1 MFLHPL
7 NIYLIPQ
14 THVCMKRPAFFIFTA
29 CLQLFVIIAA
39 TAQPRT
45 KNNTLQAPPADI
57 KVDGDLKEW
66 GDSLRYFNEEKKL
79 NYTLANDK
87 ENLYVTMRLNDR
99 SEQTRVLGAGLTL
112 SIDTKGKKKGTF
124 MLTFPMA
131 EAGDKPNMAMMA
143 RKPGEENVTQE
154 DRDQLLRA
162 RLTKL
167 REIKVVG
174 FKDIE
179 GDVIT
184 TTNTYG
190 IKAAINYD
198 ANGYLVYEASVPLK
212 FFGDYKADK
221 DQWAFNL
228 KINGLTKPEIKEGSP
243 GAGGPPGG
251 GMGGG
256 MRGGGGMGGGGRRGG
271 GGMRGGGAPDGQNQG
286 NDKADLFKSVDFW
299 EKFYLN
305 I

>member
-1 MFLHPL
+1 M
-7 NIYLIPQ
+7 NKYLP
-14 THVCMKRPAFFIFTA
+14 FA
-29 CLQLFVIIAA
+29 CTTCALLLTVA
-39 TAQPRT
+39 TVSAQPKSKT
-45 KNNTLQAPPADI
+45 NILQPPPADV

-66 GDSLRYFNEEKKL
+66 ADSLRYFNEEKKL

-87 ENLYVTMRLNDR
+87 DNLYIAFRLNDR
-99 SEQTRVLGAGLTL
+99 TEQARVLGAGLTV
-112 SIDTKGKKKGTF
+112 SIDTKGKKKASYS
-124 MLTFPMA
+124 LTFPMA
-131 EAGDKPNMAMMA
+131 EAGEKPNMQMM

-154 DRDQLLRA
+154 DRDALMRA

-212 FFGDYKADK
+212 FFGEYKADK
-221 DQWAFNL
+221 DQWAFNF
-228 KINGLTKPEIKEGSP
+228 KINGLSKPENGGGQRGGSP
-243 GAGGPPGG
+243 GMGGMGG
-251 GMGGG
+251 GMGGGG
-256 MRGGGGMGGGGRRGG
+256 MRGGGMGGGRRGG
-271 GGMRGGGAPDGQNQG
+271 GGMRGGGGAPGG
-286 NDKADLFKSVDFW
+286 GESAAADRTELFKSVDFW

>member
-1 MFLHPL
+1 MNRHLS
-7 NIYLIPQ
+7 
-14 THVCMKRPAFFIFTA
+14 FICAA
-29 CLQLFVIIAA
+29 CLQCLIIAA
-39 TAQPRT
+39 VSAQP
-45 KNNTLQAPPADI
+45 KSKANTLQPPPADI
-57 KVDGDLKEW
+57 KIDGDLKEW

-79 NYTLANDK
+79 NYTLSNDK
-87 ENLYVTMRLNDR
+87 ENLYIAMRFNDR
-99 SEQTRVLGAGLTL
+99 TEQARVLGAGLTL
-112 SIDTKGKKKGTF
+112 SIDTKGKKKNTY

-131 EAGDKPNMAMMA
+131 EAGEKPNMAMMA

-154 DRDQLLRA
+154 DRDALLRA

-198 ANGYLVYEASVPLK
+198 ANGYLVYEAAVPLK
-212 FFGDYKADK
+212 FFGEYKADK
-221 DQWAFNL
+221 DQWAFNF
-228 KINGLTKPEIKEGSP
+228 KINGLSKPEMKDG
-243 GAGGPPGG
+243 GGGMRGGPPGG
-251 GMGGG
+251 GLGGGMGGGG
-256 MRGGGGMGGGGRRGG
+256 MRGGGGMGGGRRVG
-271 GGMRGGGAPDGQNQG
+271 GGMRGGGGAPGG
-286 NDKADLFKSVDFW
+286 EAPGADRAEMFKSVDFW

-305 I
+305 N